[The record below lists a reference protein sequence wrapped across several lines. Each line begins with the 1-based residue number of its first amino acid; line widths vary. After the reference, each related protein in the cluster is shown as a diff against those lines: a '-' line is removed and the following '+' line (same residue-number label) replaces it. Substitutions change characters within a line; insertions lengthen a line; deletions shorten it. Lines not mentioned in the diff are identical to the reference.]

1 MAITYNN
8 TNWETGKVITA
19 SALNGIEEGIVNLV
33 AAVNNMDTSVVSNTL
48 TIGGTVGE
56 QVTSNNDGN
65 LKVDNRVYAGKLQVG
80 GEITD
85 TLDSGDAL
93 ISGDVEIKGSVTLDN
108 PGTQDSS
115 AVRRD
120 YVTGAVNRIDESIS
134 TITGN
139 INSINGSINTING
152 SITTINQSIT
162 GINGKTIDPGDGLTV
177 NGTIGS
183 ANGIELSLDPATT
196 STIGGV
202 KVGSNLSI
210 NANGE
215 LSGAY
220 SVASTSNNGLMSS
233 AMYDKLNSA
242 ITNIQVNG
250 TPLSVTNNSVNLTN
264 IVTGITM
271 NGSACPITDGS
282 VDLGTVVQD
291 ITSKANSANP
301 VFSGIVTVGSL
312 ITLNGI
318 NNTITIGNTV
328 LDETLL
334 NQLIALIPQSEPEPE
349 PDPEQEP
356 DGGE

>member
-120 YVTGAVNRIDESIS
+120 YVTGAVNSINNSIDNINNK
-134 TITGN
+134 TITA
-139 INSINGSINTING
+139 SS
-152 SITTINQSIT
+152 
-162 GINGKTIDPGDGLTV
+162 DGLTV

-183 ANGIELSLDPATT
+183 ANGIELSLNPATT

-210 NANGE
+210 DANGE

-220 SVASTSNNGLMSS
+220 SVASTNNNGLMSS
-233 AMYDKLNSA
+233 AMYDKLNNT
-242 ITNIQVNG
+242 ITSIQVNG
-250 TPLSVTNNSVNLTN
+250 GTAFTANNDNVNLT
-264 IVTGITM
+264 GI
-271 NGSACPITDGS
+271 ITEITLNDSPYIPSGGT
-282 VDLGTVVQD
+282 VDLGPVIREHQD
-291 ITSKANSANP
+291 ISSKANIASP
-301 VFSGIVTVGSL
+301 VFTGTVTIGSIVIDAT
-312 ITLNGI
+312 NG
-318 NNTITIGNTV
+318 TITIGNTV